1 MPEEKINEIATNA
14 DMIVKG
20 YAFTR
25 KDIGIS
31 VFNLNDRESSMLI
44 SEDGTMLETN
54 MDDIQ
59 QALVLK
65 IWQNDSKY
73 MEL

>member
-1 MPEEKINEIATNA
+1 MPEEKINEIASNA

-25 KDIGIS
+25 KEDTVS

-54 MDDIQ
+54 MDEIQ
-59 QALVLK
+59 QVIVLN

-73 MEL
+73 LEL

>member
-1 MPEEKINEIATNA
+1 MPEEKINEIASNA

-25 KDIGIS
+25 KEDTVS

-54 MDDIQ
+54 MDEIQ
-59 QALVLK
+59 QVIVLN